1 MELSIKVS
9 TNGASLKIELE
20 NSFKVPEYDIFSL
33 SETLS
38 IEFRIDKDKLLEE
51 FELAVNGIVDFVK
64 ENPAIG
70 VLAAIAIVAAII
82 ILSTETVFAAA
93 IATLTKGL
101 ESIIALA

>member
-9 TNGASLKIELE
+9 TNGANLKIELE
-20 NSFKVPEYDIFSL
+20 NSFKVPEYDTFSL

-51 FELAVNGIVDFVK
+51 FELAVNDIVDFVK